1 MKIGIFVPNFTAN
14 KEGHVP
20 VFFQTR
26 VDEYIRSGHQ
36 VEIITHSF
44 SSETQFEIE
53 NLTITVIKKEELY
66 EYLRRTINDRKILF
80 IHFINFRIIKFLI
93 NYNVNATIIFHG
105 VEAISAKRYSFDWK
119 LKPFFFIKKFI
130 YNSIQFY
137 YLKKMINKK
146 KNLKYI
152 FVSNWMKCSIE
163 EDLNISFSKSQYSI
177 IHNPVDSKFT
187 GSNFKLDDNR
197 SKINIIVVKN
207 FNSYKYAG
215 DLTIKFILKYSKNKL
230 FDKFNFT
237 IVGKGAILEKYKKK
251 LSNFKN
257 IKIINKFIK
266 NKDLVNLYKKNDI
279 FLYLTRLDAQSV
291 SISEALSTGI
301 VVVSSNVA
309 AIPEFIKD
317 SYNGY
322 LIENNYKSFE
332 SKFEYI
338 YQNKNNLEIIS
349 QNAKKLSLKKFDA
362 INNSKTEI
370 LFATKK
376 IICKSC
382 LVDNSISEVYFN
394 DEGICSYCVKFIP
407 YLESLKK
414 ENTNTNKIE
423 ETIIQIKKSSMNRK
437 YDSLIGISG
446 GVDSSY
452 VVHLA
457 KEYKLNPLLVH
468 FDNGWN
474 TELASSNINNL
485 IKKTNFDLKTIVV
498 NWEEFRDIQ
507 LSFLKAGVID
517 IELVTDHA
525 IFANLLDIASE
536 YKIKNI
542 LSGTNIMTEHAMP
555 IDWMWRKTDFRN
567 IKDIHKKEGSGQI
580 KTYPHMNFLK
590 WYLNLHVF
598 KKYNIIEILNKINYS
613 KKEAVKILYEKYNW
627 RTYKEKHYESVFTK
641 FYQSYILP
649 NKFNIDKRI
658 IHYSSLIRNKEISRT
673 EVLKLINEG
682 KLDDDEVRRDKKYI
696 AKKLN
701 FSVEQ
706 LEEIISRKN
715 IKSHYDYKNSEFF
728 FQILKKLFNLIK

>member
-1 MKIGIFVPNFTAN
+1 MKIGIFVPNFTVN

-26 VDEYIRSGHQ
+26 VDGYIKSGHQ

-44 SSETQFEIE
+44 NLEAQLENK
-53 NLTITVIKKEELY
+53 NLTITVIKKKEIY
-66 EYLRRTINDRKILF
+66 EYLRRTINDREILF
-80 IHFINFRIIKFLI
+80 IHFINFRIIRFLL
-93 NYNVNATIIFHG
+93 NYNINATVIFHG
-105 VEAISAKRYSFDWK
+105 VEAISAKRYRFDWK
-119 LKPFFFIKKFI
+119 LKPFFFFKKYI
-130 YNSIQFY
+130 YNLIQFY
-137 YLKKMINKK
+137 FLKKIINKK
-146 KNLKYI
+146 KNIKFI
-152 FVSNWMKCSIE
+152 FVSNWMKRSIE
-163 EDLNISFSKSQYSI
+163 EDLGVNFSKSQCSI
-177 IHNPVDSKFT
+177 IHNPVDRKFT
-187 GSNFKLDDNR
+187 DANFKLINSR

-207 FNSYKYAG
+207 FDSYKYGG
-215 DLTIKFILKYSKNKL
+215 DLTIKFILKFSKNKL
-230 FDKFNFT
+230 FDNFNFT
-237 IVGKGAILEKYKKK
+237 IIGRGVILEKYKKK
-251 LSNFKN
+251 LSNYKN
-257 IKIINKFIK
+257 INLINKFIK
-266 NKDLVNLYKKNDI
+266 NKELINLYKENDI

-291 SISEALSTGI
+291 SISEALSTGM
-301 VVVSSNVA
+301 VVVSSNIA

-322 LIENNYKSFE
+322 LIENNYESFK

-349 QNAKKLSLKKFDA
+349 QNAKKFSIEKFDS
-362 INNSKTEI
+362 IINSKKEI
-370 LFATKK
+370 LFASQK

-394 DEGICSYCVKFIP
+394 DKGICSYCLEFIP

-414 ENTNTNKIE
+414 ENTNTNRIE
-423 ETIIQIKKSSMNRK
+423 ETIIEIKKSSINRK

-474 TELASSNINNL
+474 SELASSNINNL

-517 IELVTDHA
+517 IELVSDHA
-525 IFANLLDIASE
+525 IFANLLDIASK

-555 IDWMWRKTDFRN
+555 GDWMWRKTDFRN
-567 IKDIHKKEGSGQI
+567 IKNIHKSEGSGQI

-590 WYLNLHVF
+590 WYLNLYVF

-613 KKEAVKILYEKYNW
+613 KKEAIRILQEKYNW
-627 RTYKEKHYESVFTK
+627 KTYKEKHYESVFTK

-658 IHYSSLIRNKEISRT
+658 IHYSSLIRNKELSRI
-673 EVLKLINEG
+673 EALKLIG
-682 KLDDDEVRRDKKYI
+682 KGELDDNEIRKDKKYI

-701 FSVEQ
+701 FSIEQ
-706 LEEIISRKN
+706 FDKIISKNN

-728 FQILKKLFNLIK
+728 FQILKKLFYLTR